1 MTDER
6 SVQLNVEQE
15 IYVIEQDEGDFRVLR
30 FDECL
35 SLIERYSIELAGRG
49 ALPERFI
56 DAPMRAERGTLAAYD
71 TMRILEETLI
81 AALGEGETAVAGLTP
96 DLHGL
101 EGHRVEVTTTSGD
114 TRRFIVGLSSDPIP
128 CHLEITDWTDTG
140 KKPAEREY
148 ESVRDLGHT
157 NPPPGG

>member
-1 MTDER
+1 MADER
-6 SVQLNVEQE
+6 SVQFNTEQE
-15 IYVIEQDEGDFRVLR
+15 LYVIEQDEGDFRVLR

-49 ALPERFI
+49 RLPEQYI

-71 TMRILEETLI
+71 TMRILEEALI

-101 EGHRVEVTTTSGD
+101 EGHRVEVTTLDGE
-114 TRRFIVGLSSDPIP
+114 TRRFVVGLSSDPIP
-128 CHLEITDWTDTG
+128 CHLEITDWTDLG
-140 KKPAEREY
+140 KRPAEAAY
-148 ESVRDLGHT
+148 EAVRDLGHT
-157 NPPPGG
+157 NDP